1 MIDASKS
8 QILITK
14 EHYKLNL
21 EYFIAK
27 RLITAKDYKSSISS
41 PIIKIAISAIAIG
54 IIMMLVSV
62 ATGIGLQ
69 QKIRDKVSAF
79 SGQIIISNYDNN
91 NSEITLVPISKK
103 QDFYPDFKTVPEV
116 KHVQAIASKAGIIRT
131 ENAFEGIIFK
141 GVGADY
147 DWSNIKEYLVEGKL
161 PDFSKELN
169 EEVIIPR
176 FLANRL
182 NLKLG
187 DSFNT
192 FFIKE
197 EQGKMPNSRR
207 FKIVGIFS
215 SGFQDFDSTYILGDI
230 RHIQRINKW
239 SADEVGAFEV
249 FVNDFGDIK
258 KAGDKI
264 YDQTPSGLDAK
275 TIIEKYKYIFDWLQL
290 FDFNIIVILAVMI
303 LVATINMVVALL
315 VLILERTQM
324 IGILKAMGAN
334 NWTVRKIFLYNAF
347 YLILRGLFWGNL
359 IGISLLLIQ
368 QQFGVIP
375 LNPENYYVNQAPV
388 YLNWTYV
395 VLLNLLTIT
404 VCFLVLLIPSYII
417 TKISPVKAIRFD

>member
-1 MIDASKS
+1 MNI
-8 QILITK
+8 
-14 EHYKLNL
+14 

-27 RLITAKDYKSSISS
+27 RLITAKDYKSSISA

-79 SGQIIISNYDNN
+79 NGQIVISNYDNN
-91 NSEITLVPISKK
+91 NSEVTLIPVSKK
-103 QDFYPDFKTVPEV
+103 QDFYPDFKSVPEV
-116 KHVQAIASKAGIIRT
+116 SHIQAIANKAGIIRT

-147 DWSNIKEYLVEGKL
+147 DWNNIKEYLVEGKL
-161 PDFSKELN
+161 PDFSKSLN
-169 EEVIIPR
+169 EDVIISR
-176 FLANRL
+176 FLADRL
-182 NLKLG
+182 NLKIG

-197 EQGKMPNSRR
+197 EQGKLPNSRR
-207 FKIVGIFS
+207 FKISGIFN
-215 SGFQDFDSTYILGDI
+215 SGFQNFDATYIIGDI

-239 SADEVGAFEV
+239 TPDQVGAFEV
-249 FVNDFGDIK
+249 FLKDFKNIK
-258 KAGDKI
+258 PTGNQI
-264 YDQTPSGLDAK
+264 YEQTSSSLDTK
-275 TIIEKYKYIFDWLQL
+275 NIIEKYSYIFDWLQL
-290 FDFNIIVILAVMI
+290 FDFNIVVILAVMI

-324 IGILKAMGAN
+324 IGILKSLGAN

-347 YLILRGLFWGNL
+347 YLIIRGLFWGNL
-359 IGISLLLIQ
+359 IGISILLIQ
-368 QQFGVIP
+368 QQFGVVQ

-388 YLNWTYV
+388 YINWGYV
-395 VLLNLLTIT
+395 ILLNLLTIT
-404 VCFLVLLIPSYII
+404 ICFLVLLIPSYII